1 MDSLQLIVTVF
12 VALGVFKIL
21 YMLLNKEGMNK
32 FIKSYY
38 RSMSNRPWLYHNIY
52 MALAIGILYCLRKYG
67 MSYTQ
72 IVGVTAF
79 MGFMINAAYTSYPR
93 DMFENLTLDKI
104 NWKRLSILMILWLY
118 LMAKA
123 LQEIFFTS

>member
-1 MDSLQLIVTVF
+1 MHD
-12 VALGVFKIL
+12 
-21 YMLLNKEGMNK
+21 
-32 FIKSYY
+32 
-38 RSMSNRPWLYHNIY
+38 RPWLYHNIY

-79 MGFMINAAYTSYPR
+79 MGFMINAAFTAYPR
-93 DMFENLTLDKI
+93 EMFENLTLDKI
-104 NWKRLSILMILWLY
+104 HWKRVSIYMGLWLY

-123 LQEIFFTS
+123 IQEIFFTN